1 MALFFVVFC
10 VPETQG
16 LSLEE
21 IETLYTGVP
30 MREAREDLS
39 QIAKS
44 QSYRRVS
51 SIANLKPTPSIIL

>member
-1 MALFFVVFC
+1 MVFC

-44 QSYRRVS
+44 QCYRRVS